1 MKDRIMGAAS
11 LCLLAVLAG
20 CVSQGAHDQSLR
32 ELQSAKNDL
41 ERIRVQNEGLNKQLM
56 SLKESNSKLKEEIE
70 KVSAQIP
77 PLHEAIVKERQA
89 GEGRVKDLERQVKEL
104 TASKKA
110 VAHELEVAKQR
121 YEDSLKIQKRQ
132 AKELKER
139 EQSSLLQPPTQP
151 AKPAAPA
158 ADEPAPSAVP
168 APPAAPKPSGNS
180 APAPDQAGIMPPA
193 QATKPVIVDINKATP
208 AELTLALELARED
221 SDRLVKNRPYKTKEE
236 LVTKAG
242 IAKATVDKI
251 KDRITVGP

>member
-1 MKDRIMGAAS
+1 MKERIMGVAS
-11 LCLLAVLAG
+11 LCLLVALAG

-32 ELQSAKNDL
+32 ELQVAKSDY
-41 ERIRVQNEGLNKQLM
+41 ERIRVQNEGLTKQLV
-56 SLKESNSKLKEEIE
+56 SVKESNSKLKEEIE

-89 GEGRVKDLERQVKEL
+89 GEGRLKDLERHVKEL

-139 EQSSLLQPPTQP
+139 ERSSLIQPPTQP
-151 AKPAAPA
+151 AKPAAPSA
-158 ADEPAPSAVP
+158 PEPPQPSA
-168 APPAAPKPSGNS
+168 NS
-180 APAPDQAGIMPPA
+180 APVSDQL
-193 QATKPVIVDINKATP
+193 VDINNATP
-208 AELTLALELARED
+208 ADLTLALELARED
-221 SDRLVKNRPYKTKEE
+221 SDRLVKNRPYRTKEE

>member
-1 MKDRIMGAAS
+1 MKERIVRVVG
-11 LCLLAVLAG
+11 LCLLAALAG
-20 CVSQGAHDQSLR
+20 CVSQGAHDQNLR
-32 ELQSAKNDL
+32 ELQSAKSDL

-56 SLKESNSKLKEEIE
+56 SVKESNSRLKEEIE

-77 PLHEAIVKERQA
+77 PLNEAIVKERQA
-89 GEGRVKDLERQVKEL
+89 GESRLKDLERQVKEL

-110 VAHELEVAKQR
+110 LAHELEVAKQR

-139 EQSSLLQPPTQP
+139 EQSSLIQPPTQP

-158 ADEPAPSAVP
+158 ADEPAP
-168 APPAAPKPSGNS
+168 

-221 SDRLVKNRPYKTKEE
+221 ADRLVKNRPYKTKEE

-251 KDRITVGP
+251 KDRVTVGP

>member
-1 MKDRIMGAAS
+1 MKEGIKGAAS
-11 LCLLAVLAG
+11 LCLLAALAG
-20 CVSQGAHDQSLR
+20 CVSQGAYDQNLR
-32 ELQSAKNDL
+32 ELRSAKDDL
-41 ERIRVQNEGLNKQLM
+41 ERVRAQNDGLNKQVL

-77 PLHEAIVKERQA
+77 LLNEALVKERHA
-89 GEGRVKDLERQVKEL
+89 GEGRLKDLERQVKEV

-139 EQSSLLQPPTQP
+139 EQSSLIQPPTQP
-151 AKPAAPA
+151 AKPAAPSTP
-158 ADEPAPSAVP
+158 EPPQTSANSPPVP
-168 APPAAPKPSGNS
+168 
-180 APAPDQAGIMPPA
+180 DLLL
-193 QATKPVIVDINKATP
+193 DINKATP

-221 SDRLVKNRPYKTKEE
+221 SDRLIKNRPYKTKEE

-242 IAKATVDKI
+242 IAKATVEKI

>member
-1 MKDRIMGAAS
+1 MKERIMGAAG
-11 LCLLAVLAG
+11 LYLLAALAG
-20 CVSQGAHDQSLR
+20 CVSQGVHDQSLR
-32 ELQSAKNDL
+32 ELQSAKSDI

-56 SLKESNSKLKEEIE
+56 SVKESNSKLKEEIE
-70 KVSAQIP
+70 KVSAKIP
-77 PLHEAIVKERQA
+77 PLNEAIVKERQA
-89 GEGRVKDLERQVKEL
+89 GEGRLKDLERQVKEL

-110 VAHELEVAKQR
+110 IAHELEVAKQR

-139 EQSSLLQPPTQP
+139 EQSSLIQPPPPP
-151 AKPAAPA
+151 AKPAAPSVP
-158 ADEPAPSAVP
+158 EPPPPSA
-168 APPAAPKPSGNS
+168 NS
-180 APAPDQAGIMPPA
+180 APVSDQL
-193 QATKPVIVDINKATP
+193 VDINKATP

-236 LVTKAG
+236 LITKAG

>member
-1 MKDRIMGAAS
+1 MTARIMGAAS
-11 LCLLAVLAG
+11 LCLLAALAG

-32 ELQSAKNDL
+32 ELQSAKSDL
-41 ERIRVQNEGLNKQLM
+41 ERIRAQNEGLNKQLM

-77 PLHEAIVKERQA
+77 PLNEALVKERQA
-89 GEGRVKDLERQVKEL
+89 GEGRLKDLERQVKEL

-139 EQSSLLQPPTQP
+139 EQSSLIQPPIPP
-151 AKPAAPA
+151 AKPVAPTP
-158 ADEPAPSAVP
+158 EAPLAL
-168 APPAAPKPSGNS
+168 PPAAT
-180 APAPDQAGIMPPA
+180 PDQLPNGSSQVPL
-193 QATKPVIVDINKATP
+193 VDINKATP

-221 SDRLVKNRPYKTKEE
+221 SDRLVKNRPYRTKEE

>member
-1 MKDRIMGAAS
+1 MKEGIRGAAS
-11 LCLLAVLAG
+11 LCLLAALAG
-20 CVSQGAHDQSLR
+20 CVSQGAYDQNLR
-32 ELQSAKNDL
+32 ELRSAKDDL
-41 ERIRVQNEGLNKQLM
+41 ERVRAQSDTLNKQLVG
-56 SLKESNSKLKEEIE
+56 LHAKLKDKESEADKA
-70 KVSAQIP
+70 SAQAA
-77 PLHEAIVKERQA
+77 LLLKDAVDKERQA

-139 EQSSLLQPPTQP
+139 EQSSLIQPPTQP
-151 AKPAAPA
+151 AKPAAPSTP
-158 ADEPAPSAVP
+158 EPPQTSVNSPPVP
-168 APPAAPKPSGNS
+168 
-180 APAPDQAGIMPPA
+180 DLLL
-193 QATKPVIVDINKATP
+193 DINKATP

-221 SDRLVKNRPYKTKEE
+221 SDKLIKNRPYKTKEE

-242 IAKATVDKI
+242 IAKATVEKI

>member
-1 MKDRIMGAAS
+1 MKERIMGAAG
-11 LCLLAVLAG
+11 LYLLAALAG
-20 CVSQGAHDQSLR
+20 GGGQGTHDQSLR
-32 ELQSAKNDL
+32 ELQSAKSDI

-56 SLKESNSKLKEEIE
+56 SVKESNSKLKEEIE
-70 KVSAQIP
+70 KVSAKIP
-77 PLHEAIVKERQA
+77 PLNEAIVKERQA
-89 GEGRVKDLERQVKEL
+89 GEGRLKDLERQVKEL

-110 VAHELEVAKQR
+110 IVHELEVAKQR

-139 EQSSLLQPPTQP
+139 EQSSLIQPPTPP
-151 AKPAAPA
+151 AKPAAPSA
-158 ADEPAPSAVP
+158 PEPPPPSA
-168 APPAAPKPSGNS
+168 NS
-180 APAPDQAGIMPPA
+180 APVSDQL
-193 QATKPVIVDINKATP
+193 VDINKATP

>member
-1 MKDRIMGAAS
+1 MKGRITGAVG
-11 LCLLAVLAG
+11 LFLLAVLAG
-20 CVSQGAHDQSLR
+20 CVSQGAYDQNFR

-56 SLKESNSKLKEEIE
+56 SLKESNSKLKEEIDRAN
-70 KVSAQIP
+70 AQIVS
-77 PLHEAIVKERQA
+77 LNDTAAKEHRA
-89 GEGRVKDLERQVKEL
+89 GEGRLKDLERQVKEL

-139 EQSSLLQPPTQP
+139 EQSSLIQPPTQP
-151 AKPAAPA
+151 AKPV
-158 ADEPAPSAVP
+158 APSTP
-168 APPAAPKPSGNS
+168 EPPQPSADS
-180 APAPDQAGIMPPA
+180 APVSDQL
-193 QATKPVIVDINKATP
+193 VDINKATP
-208 AELTLALELARED
+208 AELTLALEWARED
-221 SDRLVKNRPYKTKEE
+221 SDKLVKNRPYKTKEE

>member
-1 MKDRIMGAAS
+1 MKERIMGVAS
-11 LCLLAVLAG
+11 LCLLAALAG
-20 CVSQGAHDQSLR
+20 CVSQGSHDQSLR
-32 ELQSAKNDL
+32 ELQSAKSDY
-41 ERIRVQNEGLNKQLM
+41 ERIRVQNEGLTKQLM
-56 SLKESNSKLKEEIE
+56 SVKESNGKLKEEIE

-77 PLHEAIVKERQA
+77 PLNEAIVKERQA
-89 GEGRVKDLERQVKEL
+89 GEGRLKDLERQVKEL

-139 EQSSLLQPPTQP
+139 EQSSLIQPPTQP
-151 AKPAAPA
+151 AKPAAP
-158 ADEPAPSAVP
+158 PAPEPPQPSAT
-168 APPAAPKPSGNS
+168 S
-180 APAPDQAGIMPPA
+180 APVSDQL
-193 QATKPVIVDINKATP
+193 VDINKATP

-242 IAKATVDKI
+242 IAKATADKI

>member
-1 MKDRIMGAAS
+1 MKERIMGAAG
-11 LCLLAVLAG
+11 LCLLAALAG
-20 CVSQGAHDQSLR
+20 CVSQGAHEQSLR
-32 ELQSAKNDL
+32 EVQSAKSDL
-41 ERIRVQNEGLNKQLM
+41 ERIRVQNEGLTKQLM
-56 SLKESNSKLKEEIE
+56 SVKESNGKLKEEVE

-77 PLHEAIVKERQA
+77 PLNEAIVKERQA
-89 GEGRVKDLERQVKEL
+89 GEVRLKDLERQVKEL

-110 VAHELEVAKQR
+110 VAHELDVAKQR

-139 EQSSLLQPPTQP
+139 EQSSLIQPPTQP
-151 AKPAAPA
+151 AKPVAPSAPEPPQPSANAAPA
-158 ADEPAPSAVP
+158 S
-168 APPAAPKPSGNS
+168 
-180 APAPDQAGIMPPA
+180 DQF
-193 QATKPVIVDINKATP
+193 VDVNKATP

-221 SDRLVKNRPYKTKEE
+221 ADRLVKNRPYKTKEE

>member
-1 MKDRIMGAAS
+1 MKEGIRGAAS
-11 LCLLAVLAG
+11 LCLLAALAG
-20 CVSQGAHDQSLR
+20 CVSQGAYDQNLR
-32 ELQSAKNDL
+32 ELRSAKDDL
-41 ERIRVQNEGLNKQLM
+41 ERVRAQNDGLNKQVL

-77 PLHEAIVKERQA
+77 LLNEALVKERHA
-89 GEGRVKDLERQVKEL
+89 GEGRLKDLERQVKEV

-139 EQSSLLQPPTQP
+139 EQSSLIQPPTPP
-151 AKPAAPA
+151 AKPAAPSVP
-158 ADEPAPSAVP
+158 EPPQTSANSPPVP
-168 APPAAPKPSGNS
+168 
-180 APAPDQAGIMPPA
+180 DLLL
-193 QATKPVIVDINKATP
+193 DINKATP

-221 SDRLVKNRPYKTKEE
+221 SDRLIKNRPYKTKEE

-242 IAKATVDKI
+242 IAKATVEKI

>member
-1 MKDRIMGAAS
+1 MKERIMGAAS
-11 LCLLAVLAG
+11 LCLLAALAG

-32 ELQSAKNDL
+32 ELQSAKSDL

-56 SLKESNSKLKEEIE
+56 SLKESNSKLKEEIG

-77 PLHEAIVKERQA
+77 PLNEAIVKERQA
-89 GEGRVKDLERQVKEL
+89 GEGRLKDLERHVKEL
-104 TASKKA
+104 TASKKT

-139 EQSSLLQPPTQP
+139 EQSSLIQPPTQP

-158 ADEPAPSAVP
+158 VDEPA
-168 APPAAPKPSGNS
+168 PSGNS

-221 SDRLVKNRPYKTKEE
+221 SDRLVKNRPYRTKEE

>member
-1 MKDRIMGAAS
+1 MKAWIMGVAG
-11 LCLLAVLAG
+11 LCLLAALAG

-32 ELQSAKNDL
+32 ELQSAKSDL
-41 ERIRVQNEGLNKQLM
+41 ERIRAQNEGLNKQLM
-56 SLKESNSKLKEEIE
+56 SVTESNNTLKEEIE
-70 KVSAQIP
+70 KVGAQIP
-77 PLHEAIVKERQA
+77 PLNEAIVKERQA
-89 GEGRVKDLERQVKEL
+89 GEGRLKDLERQVKEL

-151 AKPAAPA
+151 AKPAAPSA
-158 ADEPAPSAVP
+158 PEPPQPSA
-168 APPAAPKPSGNS
+168 NS
-180 APAPDQAGIMPPA
+180 APASDQL
-193 QATKPVIVDINKATP
+193 VDINKATP

-221 SDRLVKNRPYKTKEE
+221 SDRLVKSRPYKTKEE

-251 KDRITVGP
+251 KDRVTVGP